1 MIPNYPKIGVLLSSA
16 VLLCLLATPAAAK
29 QFAIVVGINQYQF
42 GGQSSLSNLGG
53 AKNDALVVARAL
65 RKNGIDLPDSRV
77 LIDSDATLA
86 NFKTQWHAITSQA
99 KAGDTIIFTFAGH
112 GGQETEV
119 TKPFDEQGEGNDN
132 SDETLMFHDFDPKH
146 PIRGRINDDELF
158 ALFEKAAQFNIL
170 FVADSC
176 HSGGLVRAMGVDNGL
191 KTRATGTVYE
201 IPEEDFDFDALSIG
215 DEEYTLDNVTMIT
228 ATNTD
233 RLKVKETRIN
243 GNIHGALSWY
253 FAKAIDGAADQN
265 KDGILTRKE
274 MGDFISEKVATHME
288 RQQIPKL
295 LPRSNESTIF
305 SLAANSFD
313 SNPPTEIKPMRKQ
326 IRIKFEGI
334 TPSAKL
340 RDALVVEDNNYQ
352 VLLKASANSVKVY
365 NHTGDHIAT
374 LDHNQTAFQKI
385 VDKYQLL
392 EAISQAYNEQT
403 PPVKIQLEQ
412 GDGQHIK
419 GAELNFV
426 FEPDDKH
433 YRAFSL
439 FNVAGDGTLQFLYP
453 LLQRDKPVLD
463 RLDLPYKLSFNVGPP
478 YGSDNLIAVF
488 CQDEQYKLNG
498 LLAAH
503 DNSTVPDSTNFLA
516 SFSSDNCQL
525 GRYPFFTRN
534 E

>member
-1 MIPNYPKIGVLLSSA
+1 MITKYSRIATLLNVVL
-16 VLLCLLATPAAAK
+16 LLCLFAAPVAAK
-29 QFAIVVGINQYQF
+29 QFGLVVGVNLYQF
-42 GGQSSLSNLGG
+42 GGQPSLPNLGG
-53 AKNDALVVARAL
+53 AKNDALVIARSL
-65 RKNGIDLPDSRV
+65 RQNGIDLPNERV
-77 LIDSDATLA
+77 LIDHDATLA
-86 NFKTQWHAITSQA
+86 NFKTQWNNITKQA
-99 KAGDTIIFTFAGH
+99 KTGDTIIFTFAGH
-112 GGQETEV
+112 GGQEKEV
-119 TKPFDEQGEGNDN
+119 SKPFDEQGDDNDK

-146 PIRGRINDDELF
+146 PTHGRINDDELF
-158 ALFEKAAQFNIL
+158 ALFEKAAKFNIL

-191 KTRATGTVYE
+191 KTRATGTVYQ
-201 IPEEDFDFDALSIG
+201 IPDEDIDFDSPLMG

-243 GNIHGALSWY
+243 GNIHGALSWF

-265 KDGILTRKE
+265 RDGILTRKE

-288 RQQIPKL
+288 RQQVPKL
-295 LPRSNESTIF
+295 MPRSNESTIF
-305 SLAANSFD
+305 SLAVNSFD
-313 SNPPTEIKPMRKQ
+313 SDPLAEIKPMSKQ
-326 IRIKFEGI
+326 VRIKLEGI
-334 TPSAKL
+334 ALDAKL
-340 RDALVVEDNNYQ
+340 RDGLVVEDNDYQ
-352 VLLKASANSVKVY
+352 VLLKASANSVMAY

-374 LDHNQTAFQKI
+374 VPHNQTAFQKI

-392 EAISQAYNEQT
+392 GAIADAYNEQT
-403 PPVKIQLEQ
+403 PPVQITLNE
-412 GDGQHIK
+412 GDGQHQK
-419 GAELNFV
+419 GTSLSFI
-426 FEPDDKH
+426 FEPSDKR

-439 FNVAGDGTLQFLYP
+439 FNLAGDGALQFLYP
-453 LLQRDKPVLD
+453 ILQRDKLILD
-463 RLDLPYKLSFNVGPP
+463 KGKLPYQLSFYVGAP

-503 DNSTVPDSTNFLA
+503 DNSTVPDSKNFLE

-525 GRYPFFTRN
+525 GRYAFFTRN